1 MTRQHHPGWG
11 GLPGVAEDRGQDA
24 VVIHVCDEQ
33 ETDGRVRTKKIQKC
47 KVIAERT
54 QWQYHT
60 RMSAAE
66 ET

>member
-1 MTRQHHPGWG
+1 MVRWG
-11 GLPGVAEDRGQDA
+11 TIDAAAPSRIAEDRGQDV

-54 QWQYHT
+54 QWHYHT